1 MADTWTHQI
10 NNIRRPLYFRM
21 IHQRWVG
28 GDHSVSAD
36 NAGIIFSCIYK
47 LIRDKI
53 IRIWISLRI
62 DHIAIAVKELEPA
75 LENFKNVLNISHV
88 DLEDVQ
94 TEKVKVAILKLE
106 DTKIELLQPLDDS
119 SPISKFLTE
128 KGEGIH
134 HLAITADDI
143 EKDVERASSNGA
155 KILGG
160 IRSGSYGRKIT
171 FIHPKSVNGVLM
183 EICQAPPES

>member
-1 MADTWTHQI
+1 M
-10 NNIRRPLYFRM
+10 
-21 IHQRWVG
+21 
-28 GDHSVSAD
+28 
-36 NAGIIFSCIYK
+36 
-47 LIRDKI
+47 
-53 IRIWISLRI
+53 RI
-62 DHIAIAVKELEPA
+62 DHIAIVVKDLESA
-75 LENFKNVLNISHV
+75 LENFKNVLSISHV
-88 DLEDVQ
+88 DLEDVP
-94 TEKVKVAILKLE
+94 TEKVKVAILNLE
-106 DTKIELLQPLDDS
+106 DTKIELVQPLEPD

-160 IRSGSYGRKIT
+160 IRNGSYGRKIT

-183 EICQAPPES
+183 EICQAPPQS

>member
-1 MADTWTHQI
+1 
-10 NNIRRPLYFRM
+10 
-21 IHQRWVG
+21 
-28 GDHSVSAD
+28 
-36 NAGIIFSCIYK
+36 
-47 LIRDKI
+47 
-53 IRIWISLRI
+53 LRI
-62 DHIAIAVKELEPA
+62 DHIAIVVKDLESA
-75 LENFKNVLNISHV
+75 LENFKNVLSISHV
-88 DLEDVQ
+88 DLEDVP
-94 TEKVKVAILKLE
+94 TEKVKVAILNLE
-106 DTKIELLQPLDDS
+106 DTKIELVQPLEPD

-160 IRSGSYGRKIT
+160 IRNGSYGRKIT

-183 EICQAPPES
+183 EICQAPPQS

>member
-1 MADTWTHQI
+1 
-10 NNIRRPLYFRM
+10 
-21 IHQRWVG
+21 
-28 GDHSVSAD
+28 
-36 NAGIIFSCIYK
+36 
-47 LIRDKI
+47 
-53 IRIWISLRI
+53 LRI
-62 DHIAIAVKELEPA
+62 DHIAIVVKDLESA
-75 LENFKNVLNISHV
+75 LGNFKNVLSISHV
-88 DLEDVQ
+88 DLEDVP
-94 TEKVKVAILKLE
+94 TEKVKVAILNLE
-106 DTKIELLQPLDDS
+106 DTKIELVQPLEPD

-160 IRSGSYGRKIT
+160 IRNGSYGRKIT

-183 EICQAPPES
+183 EICQASPQS

>member
-1 MADTWTHQI
+1 M
-10 NNIRRPLYFRM
+10 
-21 IHQRWVG
+21 
-28 GDHSVSAD
+28 
-36 NAGIIFSCIYK
+36 
-47 LIRDKI
+47 
-53 IRIWISLRI
+53 RI
-62 DHIAIAVKELEPA
+62 DHIAIAVNDLEPA
-75 LENFKNVLNISHV
+75 LVNFKNVLTVDHV
-88 DLEDVQ
+88 DLEDVPA
-94 TEKVKVAILKLE
+94 EKVKVAILKLG
-106 DTKIELLQPLDDS
+106 DTKIELLQPTVDD

-134 HLAITADDI
+134 HLAITADEI

-183 EICQAPPES
+183 EICQAPPKG

>member
-1 MADTWTHQI
+1 M
-10 NNIRRPLYFRM
+10 
-21 IHQRWVG
+21 
-28 GDHSVSAD
+28 
-36 NAGIIFSCIYK
+36 
-47 LIRDKI
+47 
-53 IRIWISLRI
+53 RI
-62 DHIAIAVKELEPA
+62 DHIAIAVNDLEPA
-75 LENFKNVLNISHV
+75 LANFKNILTIDHIE
-88 DLEDVQ
+88 LEDVPD
-94 TEKVKVAILKLE
+94 EKVKVAILKLG
-106 DTKIELLQPLDDS
+106 DTRIELLQPTVND

-183 EICQAPPES
+183 EICQAPPRG

>member
-1 MADTWTHQI
+1 M
-10 NNIRRPLYFRM
+10 
-21 IHQRWVG
+21 
-28 GDHSVSAD
+28 
-36 NAGIIFSCIYK
+36 
-47 LIRDKI
+47 
-53 IRIWISLRI
+53 RI
-62 DHIAIAVKELEPA
+62 DHIAIVVKDLESA
-75 LENFKNVLNISHV
+75 LGNFKNVLSISHV
-88 DLEDVQ
+88 DLEDVP
-94 TEKVKVAILKLE
+94 TEKVKVAILNLE
-106 DTKIELLQPLDDS
+106 DTKIELVQPLEPD

-160 IRSGSYGRKIT
+160 IRNGSYGRKIT

-183 EICQAPPES
+183 EICQASPQS

>member
-1 MADTWTHQI
+1 M
-10 NNIRRPLYFRM
+10 
-21 IHQRWVG
+21 
-28 GDHSVSAD
+28 
-36 NAGIIFSCIYK
+36 
-47 LIRDKI
+47 
-53 IRIWISLRI
+53 RI
-62 DHIAIAVKELEPA
+62 DHIAIAVNDLEPA
-75 LENFKNVLNISHV
+75 LTNFKNVLTIDHI
-88 DLEDVQ
+88 DLEDVPA
-94 TEKVKVAILKLE
+94 EKVKVAILKLG
-106 DTKIELLQPLDDS
+106 DTRIELLQPTVND

-183 EICQAPPES
+183 EICQAPPKG

>member
-1 MADTWTHQI
+1 M
-10 NNIRRPLYFRM
+10 
-21 IHQRWVG
+21 
-28 GDHSVSAD
+28 
-36 NAGIIFSCIYK
+36 
-47 LIRDKI
+47 
-53 IRIWISLRI
+53 RI
-62 DHIAIAVKELEPA
+62 DHIAIVVKDLESA
-75 LENFKNVLNISHV
+75 LKNFKNVISIDHI
-88 DLEDVQ
+88 DLEDVP

-106 DTKIELLQPLDDS
+106 DTKIELVQPLEPD

-183 EICQAPPES
+183 EICQAAPQS